1 MGGRWA
7 SLLRSLT
14 LLPSHGS
21 TAYCAPT
28 SWAARLA
35 AAHLAA
41 ACLAS
46 SSLHAPSEN
55 RGPSNP
61 QPHLHLHPSSPR
73 LTATPSPQPHP
84 PSRPPTPPSPP
95 STPHPSPLTPSPLT
109 RCGAT
114 LGCTF
119 AASSKSTVANTTCVK
134 CKTTLKIRVPPS
146 APLSVPPSGRQPAG
160 RPPASRQSADRQPAQ
175 LSGRAYPGGARRT
188 EEPLVEEARGW
199 QLHLSSSSKTGYKG
213 VGFQHKEGGKSKPS
227 YQAALGG
234 TYIGSYSTA
243 VEAAVAYAR
252 AEAEQQ
258 GEDEEEDEDEEQG
271 DGEVP
276 LVQEAGGWQL
286 HLSSSKTGYTGV
298 VKCSLGPRFQAVCRR
313 VHLGNFDTAVAAAV
327 AFARAAAREAASGGA
342 PLTSHADVEP
352 SATSEPRLLLSAH
365 NQTGYKGVQ
374 PDGQGFHAATQIGGR
389 WQNLGNFTTARGAAV
404 AYSRAFA
411 AGARPP
417 SRGAASAQPPV
428 RSSLLGGTFYRREVR
443 IGAGYQA
450 EVPSLP

>member
-1 MGGRWA
+1 M
-7 SLLRSLT
+7 
-14 LLPSHGS
+14 
-21 TAYCAPT
+21 
-28 SWAARLA
+28 
-35 AAHLAA
+35 
-41 ACLAS
+41 
-46 SSLHAPSEN
+46 
-55 RGPSNP
+55 
-61 QPHLHLHPSSPR
+61 
-73 LTATPSPQPHP
+73 
-84 PSRPPTPPSPP
+84 
-95 STPHPSPLTPSPLT
+95 
-109 RCGAT
+109 
-114 LGCTF
+114 
-119 AASSKSTVANTTCVK
+119 
-134 CKTTLKIRVPPS
+134 
-146 APLSVPPSGRQPAG
+146 
-160 RPPASRQSADRQPAQ
+160 
-175 LSGRAYPGGARRT
+175 
-188 EEPLVEEARGW
+188 EEARGW

-213 VGFQHKEGGKSKPS
+213 VGFQHKEGSKSKPS

-258 GEDEEEDEDEEQG
+258 GEEDEDEDEDEEPG
-271 DGEVP
+271 DGEEP
-276 LVQEAGGWQL
+276 RVQEAGGWQL
-286 HLSSSKTGYTGV
+286 HLSSNSKTGYKGV
-298 VKCSLGPRFQAVCRR
+298 TKATCGPRFHGKFGATHV
-313 VHLGNFDTAVAAAV
+313 GNFDTAVEAAV
-327 AFARAAAREAASGGA
+327 AYARAAAREAAS
-342 PLTSHADVEP
+342 LTSHADVEP

-443 IGAGYQA
+443 IGADYQA

>member
-1 MGGRWA
+1 M
-7 SLLRSLT
+7 
-14 LLPSHGS
+14 
-21 TAYCAPT
+21 
-28 SWAARLA
+28 
-35 AAHLAA
+35 
-41 ACLAS
+41 
-46 SSLHAPSEN
+46 
-55 RGPSNP
+55 
-61 QPHLHLHPSSPR
+61 
-73 LTATPSPQPHP
+73 
-84 PSRPPTPPSPP
+84 
-95 STPHPSPLTPSPLT
+95 
-109 RCGAT
+109 
-114 LGCTF
+114 
-119 AASSKSTVANTTCVK
+119 
-134 CKTTLKIRVPPS
+134 
-146 APLSVPPSGRQPAG
+146 
-160 RPPASRQSADRQPAQ
+160 
-175 LSGRAYPGGARRT
+175 
-188 EEPLVEEARGW
+188 EEARGW

-252 AEAEQQ
+252 AEAEKQGEQQGEEQGEQQ
-258 GEDEEEDEDEEQG
+258 GEDEDEEEDEEQG

-276 LVQEAGGWQL
+276 LVQEGGGWQL
-286 HLSSSKTGYTGV
+286 HLSSNSMTGYKGV
-298 VKCSLGPRFQAVCRR
+298 TKATCGPRFHGKFGAT
-313 VHLGNFDTAVAAAV
+313 HLGNFDTAVEAAV

-342 PLTSHADVEP
+342 PLTSHAGVEP

-443 IGAGYQA
+443 IGAHYQA